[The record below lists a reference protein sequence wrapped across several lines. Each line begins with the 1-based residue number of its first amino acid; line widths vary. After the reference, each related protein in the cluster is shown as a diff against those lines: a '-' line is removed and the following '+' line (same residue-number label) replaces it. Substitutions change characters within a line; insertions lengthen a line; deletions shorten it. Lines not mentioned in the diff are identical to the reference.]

1 MRHTIDEGGRAIR
14 FVPAIALA
22 FLQLFPLLLLPA
34 SAAEEPEAVYASYHR
49 AAASGNLDEMLR
61 YAPAAKRAEI
71 SAMSASQRDAMVKM
85 LAISMPRAYTL
96 KQKQVAPNGAN
107 ARLLLDGPSG
117 EIIDG
122 KAEMLY
128 GVIRMVNERG
138 EWKVNQSDW
147 GNEPRGTAP
156 AASAPAKPAAA
167 KPAAKGG
174 TLVGSDFNAP
184 VRKLG
189 TAKEPCVYKP
199 VMTAE
204 DIANCK

>member
-1 MRHTIDEGGRAIR
+1 MR

-22 FLQLFPLLLLPA
+22 FLQLFPLMLPPA
-34 SAAEEPEAVYASYHR
+34 LAADEPEAVYAVFHR

-71 SAMSASQRDAMVKM
+71 SAMSAAQRDAMVKM

-122 KAEMLY
+122 KADMLY
-128 GVIRMVNERG
+128 GVIRMVIERG
-138 EWKVNQSDW
+138 EWKVSQSDW
-147 GNEPRGTAP
+147 GSVPLGAPPAP
-156 AASAPAKPAAA
+156 AASAVPKPAAP

-174 TLVGSDFNAP
+174 STLVGSDFNAP

-204 DIANCK
+204 DLKNCE